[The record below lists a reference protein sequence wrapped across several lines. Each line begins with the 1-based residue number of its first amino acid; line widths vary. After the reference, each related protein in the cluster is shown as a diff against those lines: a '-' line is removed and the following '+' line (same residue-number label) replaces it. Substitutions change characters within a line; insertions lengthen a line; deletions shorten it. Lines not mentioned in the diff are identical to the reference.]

1 MGLLRLRA
9 ERDLWRAQAELHA
22 AQAIRL
28 GEQGDLEMRTAYQ
41 AMSKAAAAMAAAIE
55 LENPELLY

>member
-22 AQAIRL
+22 AQAVRL
-28 GEQGDLEMRTAYQ
+28 GEEGDLGLRTAYE
-41 AMSKAAAAMAAAIE
+41 AMSKAAAAMAAAID
-55 LENPELLY
+55 LENPELRF